1 MISFRSI
8 STSIFFGVVIG
19 LLAMILAPVF
29 VPIKYA
35 AEAQVLVTP
44 HAIAGVDPYTSS
56 KAAERIAQNLA
67 EIVNSSEFF
76 NRVISVSVGV
86 DASYFP
92 KDELNRRKFWQQSV
106 EAASVYNTGIL
117 RVVTYHPDKQQA
129 EALATAVT
137 YVLTQSGNDFAVS
150 SADFRLIDRA
160 VASKYPQKPNFP
172 ALGVGGFL
180 IGTAAALLYLRPK
193 KRQH

>member
-1 MISFRSI
+1 MSYHSI
-8 STSIFFGVVIG
+8 STSVFFGVVVG
-19 LLAMILAPVF
+19 LLAMIVAPVIL
-29 VPIKYA
+29 PIKYA
-35 AEAQVLVTP
+35 AEARVLVTP
-44 HAIAGVDPYTSS
+44 HAIAGVDAYTSS

-67 EIVNSSEFF
+67 EIVNTSEFF
-76 NRVISVSVGV
+76 TRVVSVSVGV

-92 KDELNRRKFWQQSV
+92 KDELGRRKLWQESV
-106 EAASVYNTGIL
+106 EASSVYNTGIL
-117 RVVTYHPDKQQA
+117 RVVTYHPEKTQA

-160 VASKYPQKPNFP
+160 VASKYPKKPNFP

-180 IGTAAALLYLRPK
+180 IGTAASLLYLRPK
-193 KRQH
+193 KR